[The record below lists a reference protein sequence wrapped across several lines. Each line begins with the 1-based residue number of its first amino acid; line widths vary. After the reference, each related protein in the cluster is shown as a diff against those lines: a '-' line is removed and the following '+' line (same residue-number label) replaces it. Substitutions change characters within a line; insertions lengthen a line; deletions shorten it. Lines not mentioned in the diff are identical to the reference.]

1 MPTITLKPGREKS
14 VRNRHPWLFSG
25 AIDRIDRDA
34 ADGDIVD
41 VHSGAGQWLA
51 RGYLNRRSQI
61 QVRLLTWEAG
71 QAIDEGFWRGRL
83 QRAMAGRAALQAMP
97 EISEAASPDDETE
110 RVATTSLAAHSRRL
124 PKSLQTDAYRLVHA
138 ESDGLPGL
146 VVDRYGDWLAMQC
159 LTLGVERVKPLL
171 TRLLVELCQ
180 PAGIVER
187 SDVDVREKEGLRPS
201 VGMLYGQ
208 APAGPVGIVEH
219 GRRFLVDLLAGQKT
233 GFYLDQRENR
243 LRVASYCRDARVLN
257 AFSYSGGFA
266 VYALAAG
273 AQHVTNLDSSLE
285 ALELGERNLALNGF
299 DPDAQAEGV
308 AGDVFQ
314 VLRDW
319 RADGERFDVI
329 VLDPP
334 KFAHSQQQVDRASR
348 AYKDINLLAMQ
359 LLQPGGV
366 LATFS
371 CSGLVSA
378 DLFQKI
384 VFGASVDAGRD
395 AQVIERLSQ
404 GPDHPVLL
412 NFPEGEY
419 LKGLVCRVW

>member
-1 MPTITLKPGREKS
+1 MPIITLKPGREKS

-25 AIDRIDRDA
+25 AIQHIDHDA
-34 ADGDIVD
+34 QNGDVVD
-41 VHSGAGQWLA
+41 VHSPLGQWLA

-61 QVRLLTWEAG
+61 QVRLLTWHAG
-71 QAIDEGFWRGRL
+71 EAIDEDFWRIRL
-83 QRAMAGRAALQAMP
+83 QRAIAGRA
-97 EISEAASPDDETE
+97 
-110 RVATTSLAAHSRRL
+110 SLAADLH
-124 PKSLQTDAYRLVHA
+124 TDAYRLVHA

-146 VVDRYGDWLAMQC
+146 VVDRYGDWLVMQC

-171 TRLLVELCQ
+171 ARLLVELCQ
-180 PAGIVER
+180 PAGVVER
-187 SDVDVREKEGLRPS
+187 SDVDVRQKEGLRPA
-201 VGMLYGQ
+201 VDVLHGQ
-208 APAGPVGIVEH
+208 APGGPVEIVEH
-219 GRRFLVDLLAGQKT
+219 SQRFLVDLLGGQKT

-243 LRVASYCRDARVLN
+243 RRVAAYCQGGRVLN

-285 ALELGERNLALNGF
+285 ALELAERNLALNGF

-319 RADGERFDVI
+319 RAAGQRFDVVI
-329 VLDPP
+329 LDPP
-334 KFAHSQQQVDRASR
+334 KFAHSQQQVDRAAR

-359 LLQPGGV
+359 LLHPGGV

-384 VFGASVDAGRD
+384 VFGASIDAGRD
-395 AQVIERLSQ
+395 VQVIERLSQ
-404 GPDHPVLL
+404 GPDHPTLL
-412 NFPEGEY
+412 SFPEGEY
-419 LKGLVCRVW
+419 LKGLVGRVW

>member
-1 MPTITLKPGREKS
+1 
-14 VRNRHPWLFSG
+14 
-25 AIDRIDRDA
+25 
-34 ADGDIVD
+34 
-41 VHSGAGQWLA
+41 
-51 RGYLNRRSQI
+51 
-61 QVRLLTWEAG
+61 
-71 QAIDEGFWRGRL
+71 
-83 QRAMAGRAALQAMP
+83 
-97 EISEAASPDDETE
+97 
-110 RVATTSLAAHSRRL
+110 
-124 PKSLQTDAYRLVHA
+124 
-138 ESDGLPGL
+138 
-146 VVDRYGDWLAMQC
+146 VVDRYGDWLVVQC
-159 LTLGVERVKPLL
+159 LTLGIEQVKPLL

-187 SDVDVREKEGLRPS
+187 SDVEVRDKEGLRP
-201 VGMLYGQ
+201 VAGMLYGA
-208 APAGPVGIVEH
+208 APAGPVEVLEQGH
-219 GRRFLVDLLAGQKT
+219 QFLVDLAGGQKT

-243 LRVASYCRDARVLN
+243 RRVAAHCQNARVLN

-273 AQHVTNLDSSLE
+273 AQQVLNLDSSLE

-319 RADGERFDVI
+319 RAAGQRFDVI

-334 KFAHSQQQVDRASR
+334 KFAHSQQQVERASR

-359 LLQPGGV
+359 LLPPGGV

-384 VFGASVDAGRD
+384 VFGASVDARRE

-404 GPDHPVLL
+404 GPDHPLLL

-419 LKGLVCRVW
+419 LKGLICRVW

>member
-1 MPTITLKPGREKS
+1 MPTLTLKPGRDKA

-25 AIDRIDRDA
+25 AIERIDRA
-34 ADGDIVD
+34 AKDGDIVE
-41 VHSGAGQWLA
+41 VHSAGGQWLA

-61 QVRLLTWEAG
+61 QVRLLTWDVGE
-71 QAIDEGFWRGRL
+71 AIDAGFWRKRLERALNGRS
-83 QRAMAGRAALQAMP
+83 A
-97 EISEAASPDDETE
+97 
-110 RVATTSLAAHSRRL
+110 LAAVPS
-124 PKSLQTDAYRLVHA
+124 TTAYRLVHA

-146 VVDRYGDWLAMQC
+146 VVDRYGDWLVVQC
-159 LTLGVERVKPLL
+159 LTLGVEQVKPLL
-171 TRLLVELCQ
+171 TSLLVELCR

-187 SDVDVREKEGLRPS
+187 SDVDVRQKEGLQPVAGLLHGRTPS
-201 VGMLYGQ
+201 
-208 APAGPVGIVEH
+208 GPVEIMENS
-219 GRRFLVDLLAGQKT
+219 RRFLVDLLAGQKT

-243 LRVASYCRDARVLN
+243 RRTAAYCEGARVLN

-273 AQHVTNLDSSLE
+273 AAHVVNLDSSVE
-285 ALELGERNLALNGF
+285 ALELSERNLALNGF

-319 RADGERFDVI
+319 RAGGERFDVVI
-329 VLDPP
+329 LDPP
-334 KFAHSQQQVDRASR
+334 KFAHSQPQVDRAAR
-348 AYKDINLLAMQ
+348 AYKDINLLGMQ
-359 LLQPGGV
+359 LLRPGGV

-384 VFGASVDAGRD
+384 VFGASADAARD
-395 AQVIERLSQ
+395 VQVVERLSQ

-412 NFPEGEY
+412 SFPEGEY

>member
-1 MPTITLKPGREKS
+1 MPTLTLKPGREKS

-25 AIDRIDRDA
+25 AIQHIDRSA
-34 ADGDIVD
+34 QDGDVVD
-41 VHSGAGQWLA
+41 VHSATGVWLA
-51 RGYLNRRSQI
+51 RGYLNRRSQM
-61 QVRLLTWEAG
+61 QVRLLTWDEP
-71 QAIDEGFWRGRL
+71 QAIDEEFWRRRL
-83 QRAMAGRAALQAMP
+83 QRAIAGRAAL
-97 EISEAASPDDETE
+97 AADPNTN
-110 RVATTSLAAHSRRL
+110 
-124 PKSLQTDAYRLVHA
+124 AYRLVYA

-146 VVDRYGDWLAMQC
+146 IVDRYDDWFVMQC
-159 LTLGVERVKPLL
+159 LTLGVEHIKPLL
-171 TRLLVELCQ
+171 VRLLIELCQ

-187 SDVDVREKEGLRPS
+187 SDVDVREKEGLRQAA
-201 VGMLYGQ
+201 GMLYGA
-208 APAGPVGIVEH
+208 APAGPVEILEH
-219 GRRFLVDLLAGQKT
+219 GQRFLVDLLGGQKT
-233 GFYLDQRENR
+233 GFYLDQSENR
-243 LRVASYCRDARVLN
+243 RRTAAYCQGARVLN

-273 AQHVTNLDSSLE
+273 AQHVINLDSSLE

-299 DPDAQAEGV
+299 DPDVQAEGV
-308 AGDVFQ
+308 VGDVFQ
-314 VLRDW
+314 VLRHW
-319 RADGERFDVI
+319 RTTGQRFDVVI
-329 VLDPP
+329 LDPP
-334 KFAHSQQQVDRASR
+334 KFAHSQQQVERAAR

-395 AQVIERLSQ
+395 VQVIERLSQ

-412 NFPEGEY
+412 SFPEGEY
-419 LKGLVCRVW
+419 LKGLVCRVL

>member
-1 MPTITLKPGREKS
+1 MPSITLKPGREKS

-25 AIDRIDRDA
+25 AIHTIDPKA
-34 ADGDIVD
+34 NDGDIVD
-41 VHSGAGQWLA
+41 AHSNTGQWLA

-61 QVRLLTWEAG
+61 QVRLLSWQADA
-71 QAIDEGFWRGRL
+71 AIDEAFWRGRL
-83 QRAMAGRAALQAMP
+83 QRALAGRA
-97 EISEAASPDDETE
+97 
-110 RVATTSLAAHSRRL
+110 SLAAD
-124 PKSLQTDAYRLVHA
+124 PQTTAYRLVHA

-146 VVDRYGDWLAMQC
+146 VVDRYGDWLVMQC
-159 LTLGVERVKPLL
+159 LTLGVERIKPLL
-171 TRLLVELCQ
+171 ARLLVELCQ

-187 SDVDVREKEGLRPS
+187 SDVEVRGKEGLRPA
-201 VGMLYGQ
+201 VGLLHGA
-208 APAGPVGIVEH
+208 APAGPVEIMEH
-219 GRRFLVDLLAGQKT
+219 GQRFLVDLLGGQKT

-243 LRVASYCRDARVLN
+243 RRVAAYCQGARVLN

-273 AQHVTNLDSSLE
+273 AAHVSNLDSSLE
-285 ALELGERNLALNGF
+285 ALELSERNLALNGF

-319 RADGERFDVI
+319 RAAGQRFDVI
-329 VLDPP
+329 ILDPP
-334 KFAHSQQQVDRASR
+334 KFAHSQQQVDRAAR

-359 LLQPGGV
+359 LLSPGGL
-366 LATFS
+366 LASFS

-384 VFGASVDAGRD
+384 LFGASVDAGRD
-395 AQVIERLSQ
+395 VQVVERLSQ

-412 NFPEGEY
+412 SFPEGEY
-419 LKGLVCRVW
+419 LKGLVCRMAE

>member
-25 AIDRIDRDA
+25 AIQHIDRDA

-41 VHSGAGQWLA
+41 VHSNGGQWLA

-61 QVRLLTWEAG
+61 QVRLLSWDAHESIDEDFWRSRLQ
-71 QAIDEGFWRGRL
+71 QAI
-83 QRAMAGRAALQAMP
+83 AGRAG
-97 EISEAASPDDETE
+97 
-110 RVATTSLAAHSRRL
+110 LAAA
-124 PKSLQTDAYRLVHA
+124 PQTNSYRLVHA

-146 VVDRYGDWLAMQC
+146 VVDCYGDWLVMQC
-159 LTLGVERVKPLL
+159 LTLGIERVKPLL
-171 TRLLVELCQ
+171 ARLLVELCQ

-187 SDVDVREKEGLRPS
+187 SDVDVREKEGLRPA
-201 VGMLYGQ
+201 VGLLHGE
-208 APAGPVGIVEH
+208 APASPVEIVEH
-219 GRRFLVDLLAGQKT
+219 GQRFLVDLLGGQKT

-243 LRVASYCRDARVLN
+243 LRVAFYCRDARVLN

-266 VYALAAG
+266 VYALVAG
-273 AQHVTNLDSSLE
+273 AQHVVNLDSSLE
-285 ALELGERNLALNGF
+285 ALELAERNLALNGF

-319 RADGERFDVI
+319 RAAGERFDVI
-329 VLDPP
+329 ILDPP
-334 KFAHSQQQVDRASR
+334 KFAHSQQQVDRAAR

-384 VFGASVDAGRD
+384 LFGASIDAGR
-395 AQVIERLSQ
+395 AVQVIERLSQ
-404 GPDHPVLL
+404 GPDHPLL
-412 NFPEGEY
+412 LSFPEGEY
-419 LKGLVCRVW
+419 LKGLVCRVL

>member
-1 MPTITLKPGREKS
+1 MPSITLKPGREKS

-25 AIDRIDRDA
+25 AIHTIDPKA
-34 ADGDIVD
+34 NDGDIVD
-41 VHSGAGQWLA
+41 AHSNTGQWLA

-61 QVRLLTWEAG
+61 QVRLLSWQADA
-71 QAIDEGFWRGRL
+71 AIDEAFWRGRL
-83 QRAMAGRAALQAMP
+83 QRALAGRA
-97 EISEAASPDDETE
+97 
-110 RVATTSLAAHSRRL
+110 SLAAD
-124 PKSLQTDAYRLVHA
+124 PQTTAYRLVHA

-146 VVDRYGDWLAMQC
+146 VVDRYGDWLVMQC
-159 LTLGVERVKPLL
+159 LTLGVERIKPLL

-187 SDVDVREKEGLRPS
+187 SDVEVRGKEGLRPA
-201 VGMLYGQ
+201 VGLLHGA
-208 APAGPVGIVEH
+208 APAGPVEIMEH
-219 GRRFLVDLLAGQKT
+219 GQRFLVDLLGGQKT

-243 LRVASYCRDARVLN
+243 RRVAAYCQGARVLN

-273 AQHVTNLDSSLE
+273 AAHVSNLDSSLE
-285 ALELGERNLALNGF
+285 ALELSERNLALNGF
-299 DPDAQAEGV
+299 DPDGQAEGV

-319 RADGERFDVI
+319 RAAGQRFDVI
-329 VLDPP
+329 ILDPP
-334 KFAHSQQQVDRASR
+334 KFAHSQQQVERAAR

-359 LLQPGGV
+359 LLPPGGL

-384 VFGASVDAGRD
+384 LFGASVDAGRD
-395 AQVIERLSQ
+395 VQVVERLGQ
-404 GPDHPVLL
+404 GSDHPLL
-412 NFPEGEY
+412 LSFPEGEY
-419 LKGLVCRVW
+419 LKGLVCRMTG

>member
-1 MPTITLKPGREKS
+1 MPIITLKPGREKS

-25 AIDRIDRDA
+25 AIQHIDRAA
-34 ADGDIVD
+34 ADGDIVE
-41 VHSGAGQWLA
+41 VHSAAGQWLA

-61 QVRLLTWEAG
+61 QVRLLTWDSD
-71 QAIDEGFWRGRL
+71 QAIDETFWRARV
-83 QRAMAGRAALQAMP
+83 QRALAGRAAL
-97 EISEAASPDDETE
+97 AADP
-110 RVATTSLAAHSRRL
+110 
-124 PKSLQTDAYRLVHA
+124 QTNAYRLIHA
-138 ESDGLPGL
+138 ESDGMPGL

-159 LTLGVERVKPLL
+159 LTLGIERVKPLL

-187 SDVDVREKEGLRPS
+187 SDVEVRDKEGLRP
-201 VGMLYGQ
+201 VAGMLHGA
-208 APAGPVGIVEH
+208 APAGPLEITEQGH
-219 GRRFLVDLLAGQKT
+219 KFLVDLTGGQKT

-243 LRVASYCRDARVLN
+243 RRVAAYCQNARVLN

-273 AQHVTNLDSSLE
+273 AQHVLNLDSSLE
-285 ALELGERNLALNGF
+285 ALELAERNLTLNGF
-299 DPDAQAEGV
+299 DPDAQAEGLV
-308 AGDVFQ
+308 GDVFQ

-319 RADGERFDVI
+319 RAAGQRFDVI

-334 KFAHSQQQVDRASR
+334 KFAHSQQQVERAAR

-359 LLQPGGV
+359 LLPPGGV

-384 VFGASVDAGRD
+384 VFGASVDAHRD